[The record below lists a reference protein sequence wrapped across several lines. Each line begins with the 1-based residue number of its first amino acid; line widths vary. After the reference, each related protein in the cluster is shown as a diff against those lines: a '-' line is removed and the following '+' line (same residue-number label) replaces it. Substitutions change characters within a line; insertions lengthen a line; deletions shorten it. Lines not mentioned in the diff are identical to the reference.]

1 MTTKLYV
8 GNLSYDTTEE
18 DLRELFAK
26 AGNVESVALPTDRET
41 GRPRGFGFVEMSTAA
56 EAQKAISQLNGQTV
70 RDREIKVN
78 ESRPQEQ
85 RGSGSGS
92 RGGYSGSRDRA
103 GGNRGRSRY

>member
-85 RGSGSGS
+85 RGSG
-92 RGGYSGSRDRA
+92 RQGGYSGSRDRV

>member
-8 GNLSYDTTEE
+8 GNLSYNTTEE

-26 AGNVESVALPTDRET
+26 AGMVQSVALPTDRET

-70 RDREIKVN
+70 RKVN
-78 ESRPQEQ
+78 ESRPQEP
-85 RGSGSGS
+85 RGGDS
-92 RGGYSGSRDRA
+92 RGGYNRNR
-103 GGNRGRSRY
+103 GGYNRGRSRY

>member
-18 DLRELFAK
+18 DLRELFGK

-70 RDREIKVN
+70 REREIKVN

-85 RGSGSGS
+85 RGGGS
-92 RGGYSGSRDRA
+92 RGSYGGSRDRL